1 MENEKKTK
9 DKEMTKVFTF
19 LMKRVYPGFTFP
31 GGGAAQRTVA
41 SCAASLE
48 SSGELS
54 IERLVDFCICQVY
67 AVSYFG
73 EGYRGH
79 WRVSH
84 SFGKRALRRFAQR
97 KREVRYY
104 EDKWLQKNELSR
116 EMLCELIRDR
126 SCHPQAKFIY
136 PQYEDRTKKRL
147 LGTVLGYYICGAST
161 LLWTPFS
168 PVCASCPK
176 AIACEQRTRTIYPE
190 LYRIR
195 MEEFKASRK

>member
-1 MENEKKTK
+1 MENEKKIEETI
-9 DKEMTKVFTF
+9 KVFTF
-19 LMKRVYPGFTFP
+19 LMKRVFPAFKFT
-31 GGGAAQRTVA
+31 GSAAAQRAVA
-41 SCAASLE
+41 SCLGRLE
-48 SSGELS
+48 TSGCPDT
-54 IERLVDFCICQVY
+54 ERVVDYCVCQAY

-73 EGYRGH
+73 EDYKSH

-84 SFGKRALRRFAQR
+84 SFGKRAFRRFAGM

-104 EDKWLQKNELSR
+104 QDQWLKRNELSR

-136 PQYEDRTKKRL
+136 PQYEDRTKKRM
-147 LGTVLGYYICGAST
+147 LGTLLGYYICGAST

-168 PVCASCPK
+168 PVCTACPK
-176 AIACEQRTRTIYPE
+176 AAACEQRTRTVYPE

-195 MEEFKASRK
+195 VAEFKATGKC